1 MTHRSR
7 TSAVSPSARTLVLSG
22 RTAAEIVAV
31 QGFGLLL
38 IAIVLLG
45 LLGRAGVLQTT

>member
-1 MTHRSR
+1 MTHRTL
-7 TSAVSPSARTLVLSG
+7 TSAASTPARTLVLSV
-22 RTAAEIVAV
+22 RPAAEIVAV

>member
-1 MTHRSR
+1 VTQPAR
-7 TSAVSPSARTLVLSG
+7 TSVARTTARTQVLSG
-22 RTAAEIVAV
+22 QTASEIVAM

-38 IAIVLLG
+38 LVIVLLG